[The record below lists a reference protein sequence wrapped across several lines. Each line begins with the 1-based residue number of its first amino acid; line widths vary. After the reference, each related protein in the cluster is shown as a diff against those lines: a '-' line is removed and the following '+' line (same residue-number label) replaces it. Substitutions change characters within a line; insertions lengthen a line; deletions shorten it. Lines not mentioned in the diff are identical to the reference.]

1 MYLIYL
7 LFTIKTPNISS
18 TSYIVKL

>member
-7 LFTIKTPNISS
+7 LFTIKTPNIST